1 MSIVLKKVNYDVISI
16 RGKANIKV
24 VGLSDDNLILL
35 SDMIDKFMKTVQVET
50 TSQRIGVA

>member
-1 MSIVLKKVNYDVISI
+1 MNYDVISI